1 MPYKKLTAKNAKTS
15 LNKEK
20 DKIVLF
26 TMIGCPYCEE
36 LKPEWDKAIRE
47 CKKDKNVF
55 VIERSIMPYIDPT
68 YTEKIYG
75 FPTIVKFSETKYV
88 KRFPSNKKRTMLNI
102 LKFIEQ

>member
-55 VIERSIMPYIDPT
+55 VIERGIMPYIDRT

-88 KRFPSNKKRTMLNI
+88 KQFPSNKKRTMLNI
-102 LKFIEQ
+102 LKFIEE